1 MAATAAVL
9 NAAFTTHYGG
19 NVYPHPGS
27 VVYLMDSAVMTM
39 QYAEDNDFKD
49 FDNYPIVLRPGFL
62 LLKPG
67 ASFYG
72 NGHNVQ
78 LSYVAAEKR
87 FINQRYSMTAFPF
100 RYNVDDITVTKYVS
114 AKDSL
119 AFRLSPITFNTY
131 QYSGAARS
139 QKDYVFQTTNS
150 SLWLPVD
157 TINRSATDGYLMDFG
172 STIADTVLRFTS
184 YAPSGQYV
192 YTEEEADKSIYL
204 TQYDHCVAGSGS
216 ELNFTRQEDM
226 GWNMKGLPWLVSEY
240 RTDTVLEEDNYLRQ
254 MFIPHVFYHMDGA
267 GEDVSSGDQMLTARS
282 WDTGATMS
290 MGKAFFTQT
299 ATTSDREEVI
309 FHLPYYGMNQKAS
322 RPIIRMAARRSA
334 MSDILTVI
342 PDHEAEKQV
351 SYTYGRDG
359 MKWLTNDSVA
369 QMYLMDS
376 KRQSRISLLDAA
388 PTEVDIPLGV
398 QIPAAMDKTT
408 FAFSLPERKA
418 FEGYTYVWLIDYQL
432 KRTINLLD
440 TDYEATL
447 DAGTHNNRFAV
458 RIGGFPMTDSKGKRE
473 YIVYSFGGMLYV
485 RGLVPGDRITVYAA
499 TGQIIT
505 SDIASDTE
513 WSTPLSYQAS
523 YVVLVN
529 DTPTKVVNL

>member
-1 MAATAAVL
+1 
-9 NAAFTTHYGG
+9 
-19 NVYPHPGS
+19 
-27 VVYLMDSAVMTM
+27 
-39 QYAEDNDFKD
+39 
-49 FDNYPIVLRPGFL
+49 
-62 LLKPG
+62 
-67 ASFYG
+67 
-72 NGHNVQ
+72 
-78 LSYVAAEKR
+78 
-87 FINQRYSMTAFPF
+87 
-100 RYNVDDITVTKYVS
+100 
-114 AKDSL
+114 
-119 AFRLSPITFNTY
+119 
-131 QYSGAARS
+131 
-139 QKDYVFQTTNS
+139 
-150 SLWLPVD
+150 
-157 TINRSATDGYLMDFG
+157 
-172 STIADTVLRFTS
+172 
-184 YAPSGQYV
+184 
-192 YTEEEADKSIYL
+192 
-204 TQYDHCVAGSGS
+204 
-216 ELNFTRQEDM
+216 M

-282 WDTGATMS
+282 WDKGATMS

-458 RIGGFPMTDSKGKRE
+458 RIGGFPITDSKGKRE
-473 YIVYSFGGMLYV
+473 YIVYTFGGMLYV